1 MTIPPPLSPDEPI
14 RLEAL
19 RSLNI
24 VDTPLEERFERIT
37 RMTQRL
43 LGVKI
48 AAISLVE
55 SDRQWFKSIQGCD
68 TKETTREISF
78 CGHAIL
84 QDDIFVVENA
94 DEDERFKDNPMV
106 TGEPYVKFY
115 AGCPIKI
122 DGGARIGMLCVN
134 DDKPRELDPE
144 DADTLRDLAG
154 LVETEIRSASASAVQ
169 ASLID
174 QVSTEKRRGM
184 IDELTRLWNRAG
196 VLEMARLAHQLAV
209 QGESAYALAMIDL
222 DEFKPIND
230 TMGHAAGDE
239 VLRVAA
245 RRMIGAIR
253 DTDVVGRLGGDEFI
267 LLLSPC
273 DSEID
278 ATQIAE
284 RVRQRLC
291 ADTVRTGA
299 GPAEV
304 KASFGVILVEPGT
317 TLSLDEVMEKAD
329 GALYESKGDGRNRV
343 TGVPNRKEA
352 A

>member
-106 TGEPYVKFY
+106 TGCCIPL
-115 AGCPIKI
+115 
-122 DGGARIGMLCVN
+122 DGGRNV
-134 DDKPRELDPE
+134 
-144 DADTLRDLAG
+144 
-154 LVETEIRSASASAVQ
+154 
-169 ASLID
+169 
-174 QVSTEKRRGM
+174 
-184 IDELTRLWNRAG
+184 
-196 VLEMARLAHQLAV
+196 AH
-209 QGESAYALAMIDL
+209 EHHY
-222 DEFKPIND
+222 
-230 TMGHAAGDE
+230 
-239 VLRVAA
+239 
-245 RRMIGAIR
+245 
-253 DTDVVGRLGGDEFI
+253 
-267 LLLSPC
+267 
-273 DSEID
+273 
-278 ATQIAE
+278 
-284 RVRQRLC
+284 
-291 ADTVRTGA
+291 
-299 GPAEV
+299 
-304 KASFGVILVEPGT
+304 
-317 TLSLDEVMEKAD
+317 
-329 GALYESKGDGRNRV
+329 RNR
-343 TGVPNRKEA
+343 PK
-352 A
+352 

>member
-19 RSLNI
+19 RQLNI

-55 SDRQWFKSIQGCD
+55 SDRQWFKSIQGC
-68 TKETTREISF
+68 ETSETSRDISF

-84 QDDIFVVENA
+84 QDEIFVVENA
-94 DEDERFKDNPMV
+94 DEDDRFKDNPMV
-106 TGEPYVKFY
+106 TGEPFVKFY
-115 AGCPIKI
+115 AGCPIKT
-122 DGGARIGMLCVN
+122 DGGSRIGMLCVN
-134 DDKPRELDPE
+134 DDKPRTLDPE
-144 DADTLRDLAG
+144 DADVLRDLAG

-169 ASLID
+169 ASLIEE
-174 QVSTEKRRGM
+174 VTTEKRRGM

-196 VLEMARLAHQLAV
+196 VLEMARLAHQHAV
-209 QGESAYALAMIDL
+209 DGREAYALAMLDL

-245 RRMIGAIR
+245 RRMLGAIR
-253 DTDVVGRLGGDEFI
+253 DTDVVGRLGGDEF
-267 LLLSPC
+267 LLLMSPC
-273 DSEID
+273 DCGAD
-278 ATQIAE
+278 AGQIAE

-291 ADTVRTGA
+291 ADPVRTPA

-304 KASFGVILVEPGT
+304 KASVGVLLIEPGT
-317 TLSLDEVMEKAD
+317 TLTLDEAMEKAD
-329 GALYESKGDGRNRV
+329 GALYESKGAGRNRV
-343 TGVPNRKEA
+343 TGVSAHQHA